1 MEAEFKE
8 KQKFTQWWLWLF
20 LIAIG
25 IFQVYALSSQLI
37 KGEYFG
43 DKPMSNIGL
52 IIFTIIPFGII
63 ILFWY
68 IKLETEIDE
77 KEIRVKF
84 TPLVKKAFRW
94 EDIKTATV
102 IQYKFVGYGIRLFT
116 SYGTVYNTK
125 GNMGLAIE
133 LKSGEKI
140 LIGTQKADEL
150 TKNIEKSLER

>member
-1 MEAEFKE
+1 METKFKE

-37 KGEYFG
+37 QGVYFG

-68 IKLETEIDE
+68 LKLETEIDE
-77 KEIRVKF
+77 KEIRIQF
-84 TPLVKKAFRW
+84 TPLVKKTFRW
-94 EDIKTATV
+94 EDIQSAA
-102 IQYKFVGYGIRLFT
+102 IIEYKFVGYGIRLFT

-125 GNMGLAIE
+125 GNTGLAIE

-150 TKNIEKSLER
+150 TKNIEKHLGR